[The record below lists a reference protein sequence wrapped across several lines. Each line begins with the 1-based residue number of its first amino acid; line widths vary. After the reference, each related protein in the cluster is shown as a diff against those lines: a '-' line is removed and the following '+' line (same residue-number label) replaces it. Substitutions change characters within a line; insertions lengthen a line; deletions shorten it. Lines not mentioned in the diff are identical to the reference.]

1 MGPSTHRPPRIISNQ
16 AEGTSC
22 HASSDGC
29 GQCFRQVCSLHVVT
43 TPRQGRSDHYNFNLR
58 ATSALLCVV
67 NRADGTE
74 NLRKLWRPQK
84 TPSYFWTMS
93 SATNVTCSSPV
104 FTSVLGVFWTWP
116 LPEIHPFFRIFR
128 PEVQASTLKAHVEDV
143 PPIIETPRWWLTQG
157 SISCKW
163 REPHNIIIIAY
174 HSTCFS
180 KVCSIVKSNLH
191 ANL

>member
-58 ATSALLCVV
+58 ARALLVS
-67 NRADGTE
+67 RGDDWKIWE
-74 NLRKLWRPQK
+74 NFEVHTKLPTAWNHVLC
-84 TPSYFWTMS
+84 Y
-93 SATNVTCSSPV
+93 TCYLLSPV

-116 LPEIHPFFRIFR
+116 LPEIHPFFRMFR

-163 REPHNIIIIAY
+163 REPHNIIIIGI
-174 HSTCFS
+174 S
-180 KVCSIVKSNLH
+180 
-191 ANL
+191 